1 MNEIKC
7 PKCGNVF
14 QVDEADYAS
23 IVNQVRNKEFQ
34 QEIARRMAEQ
44 EKQFKMQQEAEALKA
59 DQVLKERLT
68 AKDREM
74 SQKETEIAQLKEKI
88 NGIAQSKELESQNAL
103 AQKDTE
109 IAKLKEQINAIAQG
123 KELESKDALNKKD
136 NEIARLKEQIES
148 ISRNKDLESQNA
160 LSQKDTEIT
169 KLKAQI
175 SAVAQSKDMESK
187 DALNKKDNE
196 IARLKG
202 EIEQRDKQ
210 KEIEL
215 LQEKSRAQEVLQ
227 QKETKITELE
237 GQVKAEKNAASLREK
252 ELQERFSVQLK
263 QKQEQIDYYKD
274 LKTRMSTKMVGETL
288 EIHCSTEFNRV
299 RASMY
304 PRAYFEK
311 DNDAKGGSKGDFIF
325 RDYDEDGTTE
335 YISIMFEMKNEM
347 DETATKHK
355 NEDFFAKLD
364 KDRKE
369 KGCEYAV
376 LVSLLEPDSELYNE
390 GIVDVSYRYPKMF
403 VVRPQFFMPLIS
415 LLSQASRKSIEYRK
429 ALTVARQQ
437 TVDVSNFENQ
447 LNEFKDKF
455 AYNYRLASE
464 KFKKA
469 IEEIDKTIDH
479 LNKIKEALVGS
490 ENNLRLANNK
500 AEDLTIK
507 KLTRNNPT
515 MKAKFEEARAAAAEA
530 PSSAT
535 SHIPGPE
542 STLSGSAAS
551 QESASQSA
559 SPDGTDDLFSNP
571 ASPEGKDAL

>member
-7 PKCGNVF
+7 PKCGSVF
-14 QVDEADYAS
+14 RVDEADYAAILS
-23 IVNQVRNKEFQ
+23 QVRNNEFQ
-34 QEIARRMAEQ
+34 KEIERRMAEQ
-44 EKQFKMQQEAEALKA
+44 ENQFKARQETAVLKA
-59 DQVLKERLT
+59 EQVLKESLN
-68 AKDREM
+68 AKEREM
-74 SQKETEIAQLKEKI
+74 SQKETEIAQLREKL
-88 NGIAQSKELESQNAL
+88 NSIAQSKELEFKDEL
-103 AQKDTE
+103 KQKDDE
-109 IAKLKEQINAIAQG
+109 LAKLRGDLQQSDNQRKIALLEQ
-123 KELESKDALNKKD
+123 
-136 NEIARLKEQIES
+136 
-148 ISRNKDLESQNA
+148 
-160 LSQKDTEIT
+160 QK
-169 KLKAQI
+169 KAQ
-175 SAVAQSKDMESK
+175 E
-187 DALNKKDNE
+187 
-196 IARLKG
+196 
-202 EIEQRDKQ
+202 
-210 KEIEL
+210 EL
-215 LQEKSRAQEVLQ
+215 QVKNTR
-227 QKETKITELE
+227 ITELE

-415 LLSQASRKSIEYRK
+415 LLSQASKKSIEYRK
-429 ALTVARQQ
+429 ALSVARQQ

-515 MKAKFEEARAAAAEA
+515 MKAKFEEARAAAVEA
-530 PSSAT
+530 PSSAM
-535 SHIPGPE
+535 SHVPGPE

-551 QESASQSA
+551 RDSASQSA